1 VRGADEAG
9 AVTSTNGSTPPPA
22 PGTSRPT
29 KGGRIAV
36 RVVVVALVGMWVYVL
51 YLAFGPGRADPP
63 EKLHDP
69 QFARAAQQICN
80 AALDE
85 VAKLPPAFTSKTAAD
100 RAVVLAQA
108 NADFARMLDRLDAIV
123 PPGDDGT
130 LTKEWLADWRTYL
143 GNREDYATAL
153 RTDPKARL
161 LVSPKK
167 GGQITEYL
175 DAFAGDNDMPAC
187 STPGDAG

>member
-1 VRGADEAG
+1 VADEA
-9 AVTSTNGSTPPPA
+9 APVSSTNGAPPPSN
-22 PGTSRPT
+22 PGVSSPT
-29 KGGRIAV
+29 KVGRVLV
-36 RVVVVALVGMWVYVL
+36 RVAVIAMVGMWVYVL

-63 EKLHDP
+63 EKLDNP
-69 QFARAAQQICN
+69 SFARSAQSICN

-85 VAKLPPAFTSKTAAD
+85 VAKLPPAFASKTAAA
-100 RAVVLAQA
+100 RSVVLTEA
-108 NADFARMLDRLDAIV
+108 NADFAHMLDRLDRIA
-123 PPGDDGT
+123 PTGDDGT
-130 LTKEWLADWRTYL
+130 LAKEWLADWRTYL
-143 GNREDYATAL
+143 GNREDFATAL

-167 GGQITEYL
+167 GGQITDYL